1 MGYQFKDIELSIIS
15 IIGAGNIGPDICLH
29 FAKVF
34 AKDGVKMVL
43 LDISEQALEIAR
55 ARIEKKIERG
65 VEARAFRADVAE
77 AMLACI
83 SWTPFQPRLSLPP
96 TLTDPG

>member
-1 MGYQFKDIELSIIS
+1 MSYQFKDIELAKIS

-43 LDISEQALEIAR
+43 LDIAEQALE
-55 ARIEKKIERG
+55 KIRS
-65 VEARAFRADVAE
+65 DD
-77 AMLACI
+77 
-83 SWTPFQPRLSLPP
+83 QY
-96 TLTDPG
+96 